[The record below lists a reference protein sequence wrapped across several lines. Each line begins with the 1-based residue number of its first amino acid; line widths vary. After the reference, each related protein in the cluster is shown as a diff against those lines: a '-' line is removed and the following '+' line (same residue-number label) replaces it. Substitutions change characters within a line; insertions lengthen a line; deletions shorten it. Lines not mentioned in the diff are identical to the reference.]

1 MATTDFGNSAYNTGI
16 AITGS
21 ITTGLASGSVGTSA
35 QFANPLLGT
44 AAGAYA
50 TNADLVLTM
59 GATFTTGAGNPYLQ
73 AVLLAGASGV
83 GETGRVSSSQLFP
96 TYGAKQA
103 FLVPSL
109 GYTGTEWIMVKG
121 IWVPSSSYLTLA
133 LLNLSG
139 TTFPASGM
147 TATLYLYGG
156 AAG

>member
-1 MATTDFGNSAYNTGI
+1 MAVTNFGNSLYGTGI
-16 AITGS
+16 TITGLAS
-21 ITTGLASGSVGTSA
+21 LASGSVASSA

-44 AAGAYA
+44 AAGSYP
-50 TNADLVLTM
+50 TQCDLVFVM
-59 GATFTTGAGNPYLQ
+59 GATFTTGAGTPNLQ

-83 GETGRVSSSQLFP
+83 GETGRVSSTQLFP
-96 TYGAKQA
+96 TFGVAQA
-103 FLVPSL
+103 NLIQSL

-121 IWVPSSSYLTLA
+121 IWVPSSPYLTLA

-139 TTFPASGM
+139 ATLPASGM

>member
-1 MATTDFGNSAYNTGI
+1 MATTNFGNSLYGTGI
-16 AITGS
+16 TITGFAS
-21 ITTGLASGSVGTSA
+21 LASGSVATGA

-59 GATFTTGAGNPYLQ
+59 GATFTTGAGSPNLQ

-96 TYGAKQA
+96 TYGVTQA
-103 FLVPSL
+103 NLIPSL
-109 GYTGTEWIMVKG
+109 GYTGTEWIIVCG
-121 IWVPSSSYLTLA
+121 IWVPSSPYLTLA
-133 LLNLSG
+133 LLNMSG
-139 TTFPASGM
+139 TTLPASGM